1 MWKKIMPKI
10 TIQIDLQYNKN
21 PPTMP
26 NIPERI
32 VTVFADIPN
41 LRNIHVK
48 YMDIL
53 NSHRFIKP

>member
-21 PPTMP
+21 PPTML

-41 LRNIHVK
+41 LRNIYVK

>member
-1 MWKKIMPKI
+1 MPII

-26 NIPERI
+26 NIPERT

-41 LRNIHVK
+41 LRKIHVK
-48 YMDIL
+48 CMEIL